1 MFLSFFTA
9 FSQDIELAKED
20 TTYQNLWMLGVGYNI
35 VDDSGN
41 FFDEPFNISDNWN
54 ALPYPS
60 RISIG
65 RYFNNGLGV
74 EFIGSYNKYKE
85 GKIIDKNVNTV
96 ETDYFALDGRLSYDL
111 NKVIGQSNFFDPYIG
126 AGMGYTE
133 ANNISRT
140 TFNTTIGIRT
150 WFTNRLGLDVNAV
163 GKWSLNTT
171 KSNHIQYGL
180 GLVYK
185 FNVKEG
191 YTRKERTIELARVR
205 RNREGEKRIS
215 DSLTII
221 SDKVD
226 KQTKAINEIIEKE
239 NIKLVSKE
247 QLRLDKEE
255 ERKKLIEKAIKDLG
269 NVYFDLNSSYLNT
282 QSKEVLDKLALLL
295 LSRSTIILKVKSY
308 TDSRG
313 TDKYNLWL
321 SKRRVQRTVDYL
333 IAKGIEV
340 NRLLTEA
347 YGEDGL
353 TNECDNFTF
362 CEEEKHQMNRRTEF
376 SVVKF

>member
-9 FSQDIELAKED
+9 FSQDIELAEED

-65 RYFNNGLGV
+65 RYFNNGLGI

-111 NKVIGQSNFFDPYIG
+111 NKIIGQSNFFDSYIG

-205 RNREGEKRIS
+205 SNRTG
-215 DSLTII
+215 
-221 SDKVD
+221 
-226 KQTKAINEIIEKE
+226 
-239 NIKLVSKE
+239 
-247 QLRLDKEE
+247 
-255 ERKKLIEKAIKDLG
+255 
-269 NVYFDLNSSYLNT
+269 
-282 QSKEVLDKLALLL
+282 
-295 LSRSTIILKVKSY
+295 KS
-308 TDSRG
+308 
-313 TDKYNLWL
+313 
-321 SKRRVQRTVDYL
+321 
-333 IAKGIEV
+333 
-340 NRLLTEA
+340 
-347 YGEDGL
+347 
-353 TNECDNFTF
+353 
-362 CEEEKHQMNRRTEF
+362 
-376 SVVKF
+376 